1 MPRRLRAHLTY
12 ANVMSTVAVFIALG
26 GSAYAVATITG
37 RDVKNRSLT
46 GADIK
51 RNSIG
56 ANPIKQRNLK
66 AVANARR
73 LNGRT
78 ANQLLVK
85 CPDGTFPAGGTCIEG
100 AARPPLSYGQ
110 AVLACASAD
119 GETTAGRRLPI
130 YSELKAA
137 FSRADPAPGGELT
150 GHVYPTSGGGRQVL
164 IVTDKPGNTAVIPDD
179 ADSPRP
185 YRCAIDPLN

>member
-12 ANVMSTVAVFIALG
+12 ANVMSTLAVFLALG

-37 RDVKNRSLT
+37 RDVKDRSLT
-46 GADIK
+46 GADLK

-56 ANPIKQRNLK
+56 AKPIKQRNLK

-78 ANQLLVK
+78 ANQLLIK

-100 AARPPLSYGQ
+100 AARPPLGYGQ

-119 GETTAGRRLPI
+119 GDKTAGRRLPI
-130 YSELKAA
+130 YSELVAG
-137 FSRADPAPGGELT
+137 FSRVDPAPGGELT
-150 GHVYPTSGGGRQVL
+150 GHIYPVSGGGEQVL
-164 IVTDKPGNTAVIPDD
+164 VVTDKPGNTAVIPND
-179 ADSPRP
+179 ADSSRAF
-185 YRCAIDPLN
+185 RCAIDPLN